1 MFITV
6 IEFKLDTNSRR
17 SFRSEVS
24 AVEAG
29 WARAPGSAVATEVS
43 EAVTGVWAEVLSVW
57 IFGVSVRLR
66 GVVPSFPSPS
76 QCPRPAVPLQV
87 PLQVLQKAVQI
98 ELDSEGH
105 RARVSSP

>member
-29 WARAPGSAVATEVS
+29 WARAPESAAATEVS
-43 EAVTGVWAEVLSVW
+43 AAGTGLWSVAAAVSIWSRISPVT
-57 IFGVSVRLR
+57 VRLP
-66 GVVPSFPSPS
+66 GVVS
-76 QCPRPAVPLQV
+76 
-87 PLQVLQKAVQI
+87 
-98 ELDSEGH
+98 
-105 RARVSSP
+105 